1 MAARERRQGENT
13 LPTDERLPV
22 EALYEKFTDGSA
34 MLGAGFEPARLIQ
47 PGDFKSPVSTVP
59 PSEQMGQKSTRRGP
73 LRSRQE
79 VAPIGKRRKEGGM
92 GLSRGSI

>member
-13 LPTDERLPV
+13 LPTDEGLPV

-47 PGDFKSPVSTVP
+47 PGDLKSGPIRSL
-59 PSEQMGQKSTRRGP
+59 SKSYNIYQANCQAFEPR
-73 LRSRQE
+73 L
-79 VAPIGKRRKEGGM
+79 A
-92 GLSRGSI
+92 L